1 MRAAGLSYP
10 ETSRSGAILTK
21 WKLGRLLATTIFF
34 LKAGWTNIEF
44 WQQVQ
49 KLARCFPNIV
59 DCARRS
65 KPGESFIVTVNGK
78 IS

>member
-1 MRAAGLSYP
+1 MRAAGSFYP
-10 ETSRSGAILTK
+10 ETSRSGATLTEVEA
-21 WKLGRLLATTIFF
+21 WKAAGHTIFF
-34 LKAGWTNIEF
+34 LKADWTNIEF

-49 KLARCFPNIV
+49 KLAGCFPNII

-65 KPGESFIVTVNGK
+65 KAGECFIVTVNGK